1 MPKSEKGNTMGKCT
15 KEIVLKDRTFKSVK
29 DFCEACGQ
37 PYWKW
42 AEAKK
47 HNISAQ
53 AFYDQYAWKVKKEE
67 EKNTIEA
74 KEIDEENIIDADIV
88 ETETPKIV
96 SIVEVKNPTINI
108 SLKDIEELIKKIRS
122 LDIKEIN
129 LIDFENVEQNNPKL
143 LDDYLNNQHVVNI
156 FFYNATKHSN
166 AYYSLTMNST
176 SRNFQVLTMEVGDQL
191 VDHLITFYLGIFT
204 TMMPYVKY
212 NIISTDTG
220 FSAFGHFMGVN
231 VIGSAFVENDDKF
244 KYCLCKYVSNNREIR
259 NGMNIAQNEFN
270 KIIDNFYAIKD
281 KKASA
286 RNRKDVTEILIDLKI
301 VKLSEY
307 GGMKYFSF
315 NKNEAD
321 LRLTELAH

>member
-1 MPKSEKGNTMGKCT
+1 MKYT
-15 KEIVLKDRTFKSVK
+15 KEIVLKDRIFNSVK
-29 DFCEACGQ
+29 EFCEACGQ

-47 HNISAQ
+47 HGITPQ
-53 AFYDQYAWKVKKEE
+53 AFYNQYAWKVEKEKTKEE
-67 EKNTIEA
+67 VIEA
-74 KEIDEENIIDADIV
+74 REIDEKNIIDVDV
-88 ETETPKIV
+88 EETKTSKIV
-96 SIVEVKNPTINI
+96 SLAEVKKPTANV
-108 SLKDIEELIKKIRS
+108 SLSDIETLIKKINS
-122 LDIKEIN
+122 LNIKEIN
-129 LIDFENVEQNNPKL
+129 LIDFENVQNNPEL
-143 LDDYLNNQHVVNI
+143 LTDYLNNQSVVNI
-156 FFYNATKHSN
+156 FFYNATIHSN
-166 AYYSLTMNST
+166 AYYKITMNST